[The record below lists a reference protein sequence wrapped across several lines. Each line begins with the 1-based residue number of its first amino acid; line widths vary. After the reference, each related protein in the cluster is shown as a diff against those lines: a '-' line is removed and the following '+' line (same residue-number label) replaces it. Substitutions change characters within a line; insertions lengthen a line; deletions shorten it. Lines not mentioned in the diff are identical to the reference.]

1 MRARKVERN
10 NEIFNLWISGTPQ
23 KDIAKKYGLSRG
35 RVCKIIEYY
44 RIRPYEYPT
53 TRGGK
58 RNEIN

>member
-1 MRARKVERN
+1 MRERKAERN

-53 TRGGK
+53 TRVGK
-58 RNEIN
+58 AE